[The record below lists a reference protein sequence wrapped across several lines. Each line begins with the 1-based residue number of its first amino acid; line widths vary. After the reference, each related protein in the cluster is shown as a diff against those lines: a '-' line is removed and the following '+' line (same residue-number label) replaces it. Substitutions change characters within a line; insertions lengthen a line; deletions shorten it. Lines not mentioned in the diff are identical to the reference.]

1 MIGMSFDLRTLDVFT
16 HVASHGSMTAAARV
30 LGLTQSA
37 VSQSVQRLEEALNA
51 PLIDRSRRP
60 LTLTPA
66 GEAALHRAQDV
77 LGAAEALA
85 ADVQGAQTQH
95 PMRLRIGLVDSVAGT
110 IGPAIVRAL
119 RREAAQVS
127 LYSGISPDLTEG
139 VLSRDIGV
147 YVGVDTL
154 KDRTG
159 FRRTAVLR
167 EPHIVVAPKSLKLNA
182 EKASLAS
189 LSAIVPFVRYSLR
202 SRIGADIEGYVES
215 RGLKLPNTLEFDET
229 DTVLSM
235 VSAGLG
241 FAVTTPLCLFHGRA
255 HLAGLQVFPL
265 ETRFDRKLYLF
276 SQPPVDGP
284 LDARITADVR
294 AAFRTVFETRI
305 AAMAPWVAEQAGY
318 S

>member
-1 MIGMSFDLRTLDVFT
+1 MSFDLRTLDVFT
-16 HVASHGSMTAAARV
+16 HVANGGSMTAAARA

-37 VSQSVQRLEEALNA
+37 VSQSVQRLEDALNA

-66 GEAALHRAQDV
+66 GEAALQRAKDV
-77 LGAAEALA
+77 LGAAETLA
-85 ADVQGAQTQH
+85 AEVRGAQAQH

-154 KDRTG
+154 KDLKG
-159 FRRTAVLR
+159 FRRTAVLH
-167 EPHIVVAPKSLKLNA
+167 EPHIVVVPKSLSLKTDRMT
-182 EKASLAS
+182 LAS
-189 LSAIVPFVRYSLR
+189 LSGMVPFVRYSLR
-202 SRIGADIEGYVES
+202 SRIGADIEKYVES
-215 RGLKLPNTLEFDET
+215 RGLHLPNTLEFDET

-241 FAVTTPLCLFHGRA
+241 FAVTTPLCLYHGRA
-255 HLAGLQVFPL
+255 HLAGLQVLPL

-276 SQPPVDGP
+276 SQDPVDAA
-284 LDARITADVR
+284 LDARITSDVR
-294 AAFRTVFETRI
+294 AAFRTVFESRI
-305 AAMAPWVAEQAGY
+305 AAMAPWVSEQAGY